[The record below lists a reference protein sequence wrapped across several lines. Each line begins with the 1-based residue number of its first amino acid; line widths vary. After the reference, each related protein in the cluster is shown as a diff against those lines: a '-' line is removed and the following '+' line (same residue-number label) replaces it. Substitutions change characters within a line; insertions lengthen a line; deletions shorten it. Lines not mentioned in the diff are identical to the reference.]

1 MGDAPD
7 RKKEE
12 KKSFIDCCGVGG
24 KKLGT
29 YAMPVNAGS
38 ALGLPGNG
46 RSILIQAFG
55 TSAVPKVCLLGFLL
69 HQLYIYINT

>member
-7 RKKEE
+7 RKKRGR
-12 KKSFIDCCGVGG
+12 KNLLLIVVGWWQET
-24 KKLGT
+24 T

-38 ALGLPGNG
+38 TLGLPGNG

-55 TSAVPKVCLLGFLL
+55 
-69 HQLYIYINT
+69 I

>member
-7 RKKEE
+7 RKKEEE

-55 TSAVPKVCLLGFLL
+55 
-69 HQLYIYINT
+69 I

>member
-7 RKKEE
+7 RKKRK

-55 TSAVPKVCLLGFLL
+55 
-69 HQLYIYINT
+69 I

>member
-1 MGDAPD
+1 MCRSLPVSCVRHAMGDAPD

-12 KKSFIDCCGVGG
+12 KKNLFIDCCGVGG

-55 TSAVPKVCLLGFLL
+55 
-69 HQLYIYINT
+69 I